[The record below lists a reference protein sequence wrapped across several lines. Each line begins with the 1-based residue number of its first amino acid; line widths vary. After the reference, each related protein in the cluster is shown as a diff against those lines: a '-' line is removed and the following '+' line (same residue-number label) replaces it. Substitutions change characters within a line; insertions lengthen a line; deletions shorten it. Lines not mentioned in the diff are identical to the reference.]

1 MLRSS
6 PSQPLTWLWHRPL
19 FALKQAA
26 GNRQLAN
33 TCQVGRPGAE
43 LIEVAFTKV
52 TDLEKQKHRLK
63 AEPREEGD
71 EVQQQGRGSG
81 QEVHAGFKQEWTSGS
96 ALAS

>member
-26 GNRQLAN
+26 GNRQLTN
-33 TCQVGRPGAE
+33 TCQVGCPGAE

-71 EVQQQGRGSG
+71 EVQQQGGGSG
-81 QEVHAGFKQEWTSGS
+81 QEVHGGFQQERTSGS
-96 ALAS
+96 TLES